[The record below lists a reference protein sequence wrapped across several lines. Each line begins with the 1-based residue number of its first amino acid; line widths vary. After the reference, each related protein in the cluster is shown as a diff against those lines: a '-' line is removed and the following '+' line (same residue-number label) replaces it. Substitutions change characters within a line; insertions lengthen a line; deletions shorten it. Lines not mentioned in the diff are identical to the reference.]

1 VFIDISKL
9 SNLPLD
15 KQAEKWEGLAIG
27 PQLSGGRRLILIGND
42 NDYSVTQTGAGEQ
55 FDVYVD
61 FAGNFARCVLDDPTQ
76 CEVNPPAS
84 DLVIDNPVA
93 VPANFSLLPGVL
105 SAYRASS
112 ADLAGYSDFADH

>member
-1 VFIDISKL
+1 M
-9 SNLPLD
+9 
-15 KQAEKWEGLAIG
+15 AIG
-27 PQLSGGRRLILIGND
+27 PQLWGGRRLILLGND

-76 CEVNPPAS
+76 CEVNPA

-93 VPANFSLLPGVL
+93 LPDGFSLLPGVL
-105 SAYRASS
+105 HAYRASTT
-112 ADLAGYSDFADH
+112 DLAGYEEPRNPQGHSGDDD